1 MVEEDLTGVDE
12 KTHLGNVG
20 EVDRTK
26 NPLNDICAT
35 N

>member
-12 KTHLGNVG
+12 KTHLGDVG
-20 EVDRTK
+20 ELDRTK
-26 NPLNDICAT
+26 NPLNVIGAT